1 MKSTTPLN
9 AITHLHQ
16 LEWLLQVEYN
26 YEKEQFR
33 INTEAAGVARKVK
46 QGLCW
51 YPLSVGRS
59 YYNSLNQFVVE
70 VSREVSGEMEHEFEY
85 GRTVCFFTQDAS
97 EQLHYFNFL
106 AHVSYTDNEFMVV
119 VLPNATLLS
128 ELQNA
133 AQLGVQLYFDE
144 TSYRTMFNALS
155 ATIQAKEGRLATLRD
170 ALYGGEPLAS
180 RPPYPVRFPWL
191 NASQEAAINSALYAK
206 EVAVI
211 HGPPGTGKT
220 TTLVEAIYETLHRE
234 SQVLVCAQS
243 NMAVD
248 WIAEKLSD
256 RGVSVLRLG
265 NPIRVTDKMLAC
277 TYEHKFAA
285 HPLYDELW
293 SIRKT
298 IRSIQ
303 SQHRKG
309 GNREETHN
317 RITKL
322 KERANELEI
331 TINEA
336 LFNEARVVA
345 STLIGSAHRLMVG
358 RTFDTLFVDEAA
370 QALEAATWVAM
381 AKAKRVVLAGDHCQ
395 LPPTIKCIEAM
406 RGGLDSTLM
415 QQVATR
421 HPEVVSM
428 LTVQYRMNE
437 AIVKFP
443 SHWFYNDQLQAAP
456 EAKYRGILAYD
467 TPIVWYD
474 TAACQCGESY
484 VGESFGRINKGEAL
498 LLLAQ
503 LENYITKIG
512 IERVLEERIDIG
524 VISPYK
530 NQVRYLRQQ
539 LHRTKFFA
547 PLRSVISV
555 NTVDGFQG
563 QERDVIFISLVRA
576 NNEGNIGF
584 LSDLRRMNVAIT
596 RARMKLVL
604 LGDAST
610 LVRTAFFKQLYS
622 YVEQEGVVI
631 PLADETTD

>member
-1 MKSTTPLN
+1 MKPTPILN
-9 AITHLHQ
+9 ATNHLQQ
-16 LEWLLQVEYN
+16 LERLLQLEYT

-33 INTEAAGVARKVK
+33 QQSEAVGIARKVK

-70 VSREVSGEMEHEFEY
+70 VSRSVEIEMEHEFEY
-85 GRTVCFFTQDAS
+85 GRTVCFFTQNS
-97 EQLHYFNFL
+97 SGQLHYYNFL
-106 AHVSYTDNEFMVV
+106 AQVSYTDNNRMVIS
-119 VLPNATLLS
+119 LPHASHLA

-144 TSYRTMFNALS
+144 TSYRTMFDALS
-155 ATIQAKEGRLATLRD
+155 ATMRAKEGRLATLRD
-170 ALYGGEPLAS
+170 RLYGTQPLTCHT
-180 RPPYPVRFPWL
+180 PYPVRFPWL
-191 NASQEAAINSALYAK
+191 NASQEGAVNKVLYAK
-206 EVAVI
+206 EVAII

-220 TTLVEAIYETLHRE
+220 TTLVEAVYETLHRE

-248 WIAEKLSD
+248 WIAEKLTD
-256 RGVSVLRLG
+256 RGISVLRLG
-265 NPIRVTDKMLAC
+265 NPTRVNDKMLAN

-298 IRSIQ
+298 VRDIQ

-309 GNREETHN
+309 GNREEARN
-317 RITKL
+317 RIAKL
-322 KERANELEI
+322 KERATELEI
-331 TINEA
+331 AINEA
-336 LFNEARVVA
+336 LFSEARVVA
-345 STLIGSAHRLMVG
+345 STLIGSAHRLLMG
-358 RTFDTLFVDEAA
+358 RHFDTLFVDEAA

-421 HPEVVSM
+421 QPEAVSM

-437 AIVKFP
+437 AIVRFP
-443 SHWFYNDQLQAAP
+443 SRWFYNDQLQAAP

-467 TPIVWYD
+467 TPLVWYD

-503 LENYITKIG
+503 LEEYIAKIG

-539 LHRTKFFA
+539 LQRTKFFA
-547 PLRSVISV
+547 PLRSLITV

-563 QERDVIFISLVRA
+563 QERDVIFISMVRA

-610 LVRTAFFKQLYS
+610 LTRSSFFQQLYT
-622 YVEQEGVVI
+622 YIEQEGVVI
-631 PLADETTD
+631 PLTDEV